1 MSCADTAPDHV
12 SLTFLDRIAVLPGRL
27 AVWRP
32 RHLVDAG
39 GALDPFHSKAWPEA
53 LASLEVRDELPD
65 GFPEALP
72 VFFGKCRQVVSEPGK
87 RLVGAIRVY
96 LVHDSH
102 AGEMGAVRMA
112 RTTLRAKGQLTLPDD
127 VRKAAN
133 LQEGDLME
141 VEVSD
146 SGEVILRPLATI
158 DRSQAWFW
166 TPEWQAGEREA
177 TEQLRRGEGEVFQD
191 DAEFLDALS

>member
-1 MSCADTAPDHV
+1 MTVMP
-12 SLTFLDRIAVLPGRL
+12 
-27 AVWRP
+27 
-32 RHLVDAG
+32 
-39 GALDPFHSKAWPEA
+39 
-53 LASLEVRDELPD
+53 
-65 GFPEALP
+65 
-72 VFFGKCRQVVSEPGK
+72 
-87 RLVGAIRVY
+87 
-96 LVHDSH
+96 
-102 AGEMGAVRMA
+102 GEMGAVRMA

-177 TEQLRRGEGEVFQD
+177 TEQLHRGEGEVFQD
-191 DAEFLDALS
+191 DAEFLDSLS